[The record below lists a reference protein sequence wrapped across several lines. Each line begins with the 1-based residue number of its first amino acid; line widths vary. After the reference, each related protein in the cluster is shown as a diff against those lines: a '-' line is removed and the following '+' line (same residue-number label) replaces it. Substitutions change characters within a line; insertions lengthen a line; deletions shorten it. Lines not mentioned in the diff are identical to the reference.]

1 MRMSEPGYRRSVALS
16 ISAASVC
23 ALGACGEGTPRDA
36 GTDVSFG
43 EAAGAA
49 ADPAMTAAA
58 AQARDAIGAYV
69 EAVNAMDLDS
79 AGAFYSESPDFQWIE
94 DGEVSYRSAQASR
107 ESLAG
112 LGAMASS
119 LELALSDLSVTGL
132 SADIA
137 LATCHF
143 EQTVHIEEGGTSF
156 AFSGAM
162 TIVLRRENGRWL
174 FVSGHTSSARPR
186 ADGAAAEEPGERS

>member
-1 MRMSEPGYRRSVALS
+1 MNEPGCRRSAALTL
-16 ISAASVC
+16 AAAAVC

-36 GTDVSFG
+36 GTDVSLG
-43 EAAGAA
+43 DAAGAA
-49 ADPAMTAAA
+49 TDPAVAAAA
-58 AQARDAIGAYV
+58 AQARAAIGAYV

-79 AGAFYSESPDFQWIE
+79 AGAFYSESPDFRWIE
-94 DGEVSYRSAQASR
+94 DGEVGYRSAQASR

-132 SADIA
+132 SADVA

-143 EQTVHIEEGGTSF
+143 EQKVHIGEGGASF

-162 TIVLRRENGRWL
+162 TIVLRREDGRWL
-174 FVSGHTSSARPR
+174 FASGHTSSARPR
-186 ADGAAAEEPGERS
+186 ADGAAAEEPGERP